1 MSVAQAAAWLLGRP
15 GCGQACLP
23 GDRQVAE
30 GSPDCQAAWLP
41 LRSSVCWYALGQDVG
56 LLEDKCHLLLSALPA
71 I

>member
-1 MSVAQAAAWLLGRP
+1 MPVAQAAAWLLSRP
-15 GCGQACLP
+15 GCGQGLPP
-23 GDRQVAE
+23 GDRLGAG
-30 GSPDCQAAWLP
+30 GSTDCQAAWLP